1 MVEILPELWIG
12 SKSVIE
18 DDKFM
23 MDNKFAC
30 IINCTKDNINSNMV
44 NVYIDMNVS
53 KFEYNMELIN
63 RLEPLTEYI
72 HDYICKNKSVLIY
85 CDDGYQISPVIIVGY
100 IMKYGKLSMKQSI
113 EMVRTKSPKSFETVN
128 NFDIALQRF
137 ERDIEKK

>member
-113 EMVRTKSPKSFETVN
+113 EMVRT
-128 NFDIALQRF
+128 
-137 ERDIEKK
+137 